1 MVDGLSFVKRDFFKV
16 CTGNVRLLSFTGNDD
31 WEVFVRCEVS
41 LVLTEVLRRMNIL
54 KSNALR
60 IK

>member
-1 MVDGLSFVKRDFFKV
+1 MGLISH
-16 CTGNVRLLSFTGNDD
+16 TGSDD